1 MNVTCQD
8 DDGCPVLLNAECVFY
23 EGAALPDTGINTND
37 DLQTVIEKLNTA
49 IAAGGGGSV
58 WGSITGTITDQ
69 TDLITYLST
78 NYTPV
83 SRTLTIN
90 GTALDLSANRSWS
103 VGVVTSI
110 SAGTGISVG
119 GTAAIPVITNTAPDQ
134 TVVLTEGTGIDITG
148 TYPNFTIA
156 STVVSVGVNNEVQ
169 TSDGSGGF
177 VASNVFIDES
187 TGSITL
193 GDSSLAGTTRF
204 ISVESSGTGD
214 LTLVN
219 KSGIQLRL
227 LGSDTLTAAF
237 TGTGTSLTFSGV
249 SATDAQIISG
259 TYNLNIRAGQGTPV
273 GKDLF
278 LYGGDGATSGDDG
291 GNVYILFGTGNG
303 SGTDGNLGIHATSV
317 NFQSM
322 ELGIF
327 INDALTNPT
336 GNPVSG
342 GFLYSDAGDSSKL
355 KWRVPGGTTYDLT
368 SGGGHIIENNGTP
381 LTARANLNFSNGL
394 TASDNNPDTDVKWG
408 GALTANTDITGN
420 FLLNIG
426 TSVSKLSSINI
437 LASGIID
444 IAGGSQTLI
453 ECGSG
458 NVDITSASNI
468 TFQASTRTI
477 AITDSASTNTILNP
491 FKLRRTST
499 GTPAT
504 GIGVGMEFEVETS
517 ASNNE
522 IGAIIEIV
530 TTDVT
535 GGSEDF
541 DLIFKTMSAGATAAE
556 RLRITSDGRI
566 YGTALHN
573 NAGAVTG
580 ATNQYIASGTY
591 TPTLTGGVNVA
602 GTGAASGEWIR
613 VGNMVTICGRVTFT
627 ATAAANTLTRL
638 GISLPIASNFAN
650 IDECNGT
657 ATGNLTPGGAAWV
670 EADSTNNRMD
680 LVWYAYTTSTID
692 MIFTATYLII

>member
-49 IAAGGGGSV
+49 IAAGGGGGV

-134 TVVLTEGTGIDITG
+134 TVVLNNGTGINITG
-148 TYPNFTIA
+148 TYPNFTINA
-156 STVVSVGVNNEVQ
+156 TGGSSVGANNEVQ
-169 TSDGSGGF
+169 TSDGAGGF
-177 VASNVFIDES
+177 VASNLFFNETTGAMDLGDLGLSGS
-187 TGSITL
+187 TRVISAVGSASTVSLWLASQGNGEIRLSAAGNGPIVIVSAGTGITSIT
-193 GDSSLAGTTRF
+193 GGGPHIIDHAGGASLTTVNYALTLASTPAGSP
-204 ISVESSGTGD
+204 SVGVGTG
-214 LTLVN
+214 LQFR
-219 KSGIQLRL
+219 SQ
-227 LGSDTLTAAF
+227 TA
-237 TGTGTSLTFSGV
+237 SSN
-249 SATDAQIISG
+249 SEI
-259 TYNLNIRAGQGTPV
+259 
-273 GKDLF
+273 
-278 LYGGDGATSGDDG
+278 GAT
-291 GNVYILFGTGNG
+291 I
-303 SGTDGNLGIHATSV
+303 
-317 NFQSM
+317 
-322 ELGIF
+322 
-327 INDALTNPT
+327 DAVT
-336 GNPVSG
+336 
-342 GFLYSDAGDSSKL
+342 
-355 KWRVPGGTTYDLT
+355 
-368 SGGGHIIENNGTP
+368 
-381 LTARANLNFSNGL
+381 
-394 TASDNNPDTDVKWG
+394 
-408 GALTANTDITGN
+408 TDIT
-420 FLLNIG
+420 
-426 TSVSKLSSINI
+426 
-437 LASGIID
+437 AS
-444 IAGGSQTLI
+444 
-453 ECGSG
+453 
-458 NVDITSASNI
+458 
-468 TFQASTRTI
+468 
-477 AITDSASTNTILNP
+477 
-491 FKLRRTST
+491 
-499 GTPAT
+499 
-504 GIGVGMEFEVETS
+504 
-517 ASNNE
+517 
-522 IGAIIEIV
+522 
-530 TTDVT
+530 
-535 GGSEDF
+535 SEDF

-613 VGNMVTICGRVTFT
+613 VGNMVTVCGRVTFT

-650 IDECNGT
+650 IDECNGA

-670 EADSTNNRMD
+670 EADSTNNRME